1 MLERLPER
9 FKTGRTARALT
20 SPSAILLAG
29 AGASAAILANAALP
43 VAVAAGAAAWAARV
57 AFALPRRRREEGI
70 DPFALS
76 EPWRSYVQR
85 AISSHRRFQ
94 RAVGRT
100 HAGPLRDRLS
110 DVEDRIATAVRECW
124 QVASRGDALHE
135 AVTELDIESIRQELR
150 QAERELASVSGRPD
164 LEEAAAAL
172 RGQLASAERLRDVA
186 RSTSD
191 RLRRLNAE
199 LDEAVARTIE
209 LSLKTGTGGT
219 AALGSDVD
227 TVVGELEALR
237 QALDE
242 TGGAAP
248 STAS

>member
-1 MLERLPER
+1 MLERLPDR

-29 AGASAAILANAALP
+29 AGASAAILAGAALP
-43 VAVAAGAAAWAARV
+43 VAALAGAAAWAARV
-57 AFALPRRRREEGI
+57 AFALPRRPREEDI
-70 DPFALS
+70 DPFVLS

-100 HAGPLRDRLS
+100 HAGPLRDRLA
-110 DVEDRIATAVRECW
+110 DVEARIGTAVRECW
-124 QVASRGDALHE
+124 QVASRGDALNA
-135 AVTELDIESIRQELR
+135 AVAELDIESTRQELR
-150 QAERELASVSGRPD
+150 QAERELSTLSGRPD
-164 LEEAAAAL
+164 LEEAADAL

-209 LSLKTGTGGT
+209 LSLKTGPSAT
-219 AALGSDVD
+219 ASLGSDVEA
-227 TVVGELEALR
+227 VVGELEALR
-237 QALDE
+237 SALDE

-248 STAS
+248 ATA